1 MTVTPIAVGP
11 AEAAKALGI
20 SRARLYTLLA
30 AGAIPSIKLG
40 KSRLIRVEVLH
51 AYLEQLERE
60 QNTNDTSR

>member
-1 MTVTPIAVGP
+1 MTVPPIAVGP

-20 SRARLYTLLA
+20 SRARLY
-30 AGAIPSIKLG
+30 SIKLG